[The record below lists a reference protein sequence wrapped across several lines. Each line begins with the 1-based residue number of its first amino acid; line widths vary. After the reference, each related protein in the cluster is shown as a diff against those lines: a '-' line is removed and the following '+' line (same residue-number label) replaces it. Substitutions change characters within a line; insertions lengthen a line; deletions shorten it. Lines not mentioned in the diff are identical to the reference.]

1 MDYSKLK
8 FLLNSITRS
17 SHLIKKAACVYL
29 MRKNLGYKD
38 ELQVFLYK
46 RVATMIELIE
56 SNESLMSLIKQGSD
70 SDIEYFSLN
79 YIPNSF
85 DNESWNFIKKY
96 VLKYSPRTIRFDV
109 LPPYEMLSAL
119 LDDGLSLFFK
129 IGCLEDLLSLVSY
142 PKCNKIHLLANDQE
156 VLDQSYTNFDL
167 DVKFVTFLPKN
178 ASQNDL
184 KNDLKTLDK

>member
-1 MDYSKLK
+1 MDYSKLN
-8 FLLNSITRS
+8 FLLNGIARS
-17 SHLIKKAACVYL
+17 SHLLTKKAACVYL

-85 DNESWNFIKKY
+85 YNEPWNFIKKY
-96 VLKYSPRTIRFDV
+96 VLKFVDPNVFNIGQCFIFIFNN
-109 LPPYEMLSAL
+109 
-119 LDDGLSLFFK
+119 LFF
-129 IGCLEDLLSLVSY
+129 SLIN
-142 PKCNKIHLLANDQE
+142 C
-156 VLDQSYTNFDL
+156 
-167 DVKFVTFLPKN
+167 
-178 ASQNDL
+178 
-184 KNDLKTLDK
+184 